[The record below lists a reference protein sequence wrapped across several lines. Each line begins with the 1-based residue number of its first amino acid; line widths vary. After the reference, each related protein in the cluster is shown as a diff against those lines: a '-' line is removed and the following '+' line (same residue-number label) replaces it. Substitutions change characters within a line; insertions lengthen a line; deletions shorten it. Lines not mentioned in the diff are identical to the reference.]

1 MNAPRPLCLR
11 VDSDE
16 AFSETAFERYAY
28 NNRSEVIGSQRFYG
42 SDIDDL
48 SRPVTGRTFG
58 YGYDPIGN
66 RVSSFEAATD
76 ATVTVNG
83 NSAWRKSAYFVGVDD
98 FDNVSS
104 DVFAELATTAVRS
117 TAEVDEIESST
128 GRKFLA
134 QTLEI
139 SEYGDDGNML
149 SDGRYLD
156 AWDGENRLVS
166 LSERGVPTNR
176 AARTVSFRY
185 DPPGRLVSRTVSG
198 GVFWLDHIVVLEE
211 TAVGGSVARTVNL
224 WGGDVSET
232 LGGAVGV
239 GGLLSVSNG
248 SGTFYPMFDE
258 SGNVSEYLDRSGDIA
273 AHYEYSPFGETLV
286 REGGRA
292 DEFAHRFS
300 TKAVVPRTPLYY
312 YGSRFYSPV
321 TGRWLN
327 SDPIRENGGLNLYA
341 FIQNTPAN
349 AVDLF
354 SYEIFYIGGAAEE
367 LVGTIDDVKE
377 LNLFDF
383 VSTWDNPHRV
393 IGEKRYRRRG
403 KWMTKKIHT
412 KDGEITEHINQFV
425 QSNPCKPVIL
435 VEHSYGGDTA
445 FDIAAELNGTPCLC
459 LYIITLDAVSR
470 FDSDV
475 WYGGNPKDGTPV
487 IEWIN
492 VYQENGWEDDLNAT
506 PVVGHIT
513 GALWAFSGLLTSLF
527 APDTG
532 SDLIA
537 SGGEQWNENP
547 GADINLSFKSSDI
560 SHGRLLDM
568 LQLTIPRKGK
578 SVWGYA
584 KELNQRSCCGSVGG
598 GNE

>member
-1 MNAPRPLCLR
+1 MNGEEVRG
-11 VDSDE
+11 
-16 AFSETAFERYAY
+16 FS
-28 NNRSEVIGSQRFYG
+28 
-42 SDIDDL
+42 
-48 SRPVTGRTFG
+48 FG
-58 YGYDPIGN
+58 YAYDPIGN
-66 RVSSFEAATD
+66 RTSSTEWDENGVPRSSHYTANELNEYESRTIPGHVTILGEASTNAI
-76 ATVTVNG
+76 VTVNG
-83 NSAWRKSAYFVGVDD
+83 NPVWRKGAYFVGGDN
-98 FDNVSS
+98 FDNHSS
-104 DVFAELATTAVRS
+104 SVFAELATTAVRS
-117 TAEVDEIESST
+117 ASEVDEVESTT
-128 GRKFLA
+128 GHKFLA
-134 QTLEI
+134 QTPETFT
-139 SEYGDDGNML
+139 YDADGNMT
-149 SDGRYLD
+149 SDGRYNYSWD
-156 AWDGENRLVS
+156 AENRLVS

-198 GVFWLDHIVVLEE
+198 GETARLFWLDHIVVLEE

-224 WGGDVSET
+224 WGVDVSET
-232 LGGAVGV
+232 LGGAAGV
-239 GGLLSVSNG
+239 GGLLSVSNAE
-248 SGTFYPMFDE
+248 GTFYPAFDG
-258 SGNVSEYLDRSGDIA
+258 SGNVSEYLDRYGGLA

-286 REGGRA
+286 HEGGRA

-300 TKAVVPRTPLYY
+300 TKAVVPGTPLYY

-327 SDPIRENGGLNLYA
+327 RDPIRETGGLNLYA

-354 SYEIFYIGGAAEE
+354 GYEIIYIGGAAEE

-403 KWMTKKIHT
+403 KWMTKKIHA
-412 KDGEITEHINQFV
+412 KDGEITEHIKQFV
-425 QSNPCKPVIL
+425 QSNPCKPVVL
-435 VEHSYGGDTA
+435 VGHSYGGDTA

-459 LYIITLDAVSR
+459 LHIITLDAVSR

-537 SGGEQWNENP
+537 SGGGQWNENL

-560 SHGRLLDM
+560 SHGRFFGYV
-568 LQLTIPRKGK
+568 TIDHPRKGK
-578 SVWGYA
+578 IGLGLCERVKSA
-584 KELNQRSCCGSVGG
+584 IMLRKCGGRK
-598 GNE
+598 

>member
-1 MNAPRPLCLR
+1 
-11 VDSDE
+11 
-16 AFSETAFERYAY
+16 
-28 NNRSEVIGSQRFYG
+28 
-42 SDIDDL
+42 
-48 SRPVTGRTFG
+48 
-58 YGYDPIGN
+58 
-66 RVSSFEAATD
+66 
-76 ATVTVNG
+76 
-83 NSAWRKSAYFVGVDD
+83 
-98 FDNVSS
+98 
-104 DVFAELATTAVRS
+104 
-117 TAEVDEIESST
+117 
-128 GRKFLA
+128 
-134 QTLEI
+134 
-139 SEYGDDGNML
+139 
-149 SDGRYLD
+149 
-156 AWDGENRLVS
+156 
-166 LSERGVPTNR
+166 
-176 AARTVSFRY
+176 
-185 DPPGRLVSRTVSG
+185 
-198 GVFWLDHIVVLEE
+198 
-211 TAVGGSVARTVNL
+211 
-224 WGGDVSET
+224 
-232 LGGAVGV
+232 
-239 GGLLSVSNG
+239 
-248 SGTFYPMFDE
+248 
-258 SGNVSEYLDRSGDIA
+258 
-273 AHYEYSPFGETLV
+273 
-286 REGGRA
+286 
-292 DEFAHRFS
+292 
-300 TKAVVPRTPLYY
+300 
-312 YGSRFYSPV
+312 
-321 TGRWLN
+321 
-327 SDPIRENGGLNLYA
+327 
-341 FIQNTPAN
+341 
-349 AVDLF
+349 
-354 SYEIFYIGGAAEE
+354 
-367 LVGTIDDVKE
+367 
-377 LNLFDF
+377 
-383 VSTWDNPHRV
+383 
-393 IGEKRYRRRG
+393 
-403 KWMTKKIHT
+403 MTKKIHT

-425 QSNPCKPVIL
+425 QSNPCKLVIL